1 MNENFKI
8 SPSEINKIKVLNQK
22 DKNFRLENLK
32 LFNQQG
38 FPTRNQE
45 DWKFSDINQIFSKNF
60 KNLESLKNEIKPK
73 SINFIKEFDHNHILM
88 VNGKLENSEFKFE
101 DKNKIKIKSYNDS
114 NFSLNNEEN
123 SLINL
128 NNALSNNGLL
138 LEVADNYRFEKAIII
153 YNVFTDDLKDNLL
166 NNKNKIIL
174 GKNSELHIVEYNIN
188 QSKNKFI
195 YNTSENVILNENA
208 SLKTINLQ
216 ANQNEGFFYK
226 FSKGKMKSNSNYSS
240 FIFSSGPK
248 FNKIDAEFDLEG
260 ENCDCNIKSALFIN
274 KDKHQEIKTKINHLV
289 PNCKS
294 YQKIK
299 SVVEADGKG
308 VYQGKVYVKDI
319 AQKTNAYQLS
329 KALLLSENS
338 EFNSKP
344 ELEIYA
350 DDVKCSHGSTSG
362 SVDENSI
369 HYLMTRGLSKK
380 QAVQLLV
387 NGFLNEIIGDI
398 KSNSVRKFIENK
410 IEIQIHGY

>member
-38 FPTRNQE
+38 FPTRNHE

-60 KNLESLKNEIKPK
+60 KNLESFKNEIKPK

-128 NNALSNNGLL
+128 NNALSNNGLF

-195 YNTSENVILNENA
+195 YNTTENVILNENA

-299 SVVEADGKG
+299 SVVDAEGKG
-308 VYQGKVYVKDI
+308 VYQGKIYVKDI
-319 AQKTNAYQLS
+319 AQKTNAYQQS

-380 QAVQLLV
+380 QAVELLV

-410 IEIQIHGY
+410 IEVQIYGY

>member
-45 DWKFSDINQIFSKNF
+45 DWRFSDINQIFSENF

-101 DKNKIKIKSYNDS
+101 DKNKIKIKSYNNS
-114 NFSLNNEEN
+114 NFSINNEEN

-128 NNALSNNGLL
+128 NNALSSNGLF
-138 LEVADNYRFEKAIII
+138 LEVANNYRFEKAIII

-195 YNTSENVILNENA
+195 YNTTENVILNENA

-260 ENCDCNIKSALFIN
+260 ENCDCNIKSALFVN

-299 SVVEADGKG
+299 SVVDAEGKG
-308 VYQGKVYVKDI
+308 VYQGKIYVKDI

-410 IEIQIHGY
+410 IEIQINGY

>member
-8 SPSEINKIKVLNQK
+8 SPSEINKIKILNQK

-38 FPTRNQE
+38 FPTRNHE

-60 KNLESLKNEIKPK
+60 KNLESFKNEIKPK

-101 DKNKIKIKSYNDS
+101 DKNKIKIKSYNES
-114 NFSLNNEEN
+114 NFSINKEEN

-128 NNALSNNGLL
+128 NNALSNNGLF

-195 YNTSENVILNENA
+195 YNTTENVILNENA

-299 SVVEADGKG
+299 SVVDAEGKG
-308 VYQGKVYVKDI
+308 VYQGKIYVKDI

-380 QAVQLLV
+380 QAIRLLV

>member
-1 MNENFKI
+1 M
-8 SPSEINKIKVLNQK
+8 
-22 DKNFRLENLK
+22 LEEYLASNPDVK
-32 LFNQQG
+32 
-38 FPTRNQE
+38 RE
-45 DWKFSDINQIFSKNF
+45 Y
-60 KNLESLKNEIKPK
+60 
-73 SINFIKEFDHNHILM
+73 
-88 VNGKLENSEFKFE
+88 FE
-101 DKNKIKIKSYNDS
+101 DGKHY
-114 NFSLNNEEN
+114 E
-123 SLINL
+123 
-128 NNALSNNGLL
+128 
-138 LEVADNYRFEKAIII
+138 I
-153 YNVFTDDLKDNLL
+153 YNVVGNKPVYIYSHNLKAAIATKTKAVKPGGNL
-166 NNKNKIIL
+166 
-174 GKNSELHIVEYNIN
+174 
-188 QSKNKFI
+188 
-195 YNTSENVILNENA
+195 
-208 SLKTINLQ
+208 SL
-216 ANQNEGFFYK
+216 
-226 FSKGKMKSNSNYSS
+226 
-240 FIFSSGPK
+240 
-248 FNKIDAEFDLEG
+248 DLEG

-299 SVVEADGKG
+299 SVVDAEGKG
-308 VYQGKVYVKDI
+308 VYQGKIYVKDI

>member
-38 FPTRNQE
+38 FPTRNHE

-60 KNLESLKNEIKPK
+60 KNLESFKNEIKPK

-128 NNALSNNGLL
+128 NNALSNNGLF

-195 YNTSENVILNENA
+195 YNTTENVILNENA

-299 SVVEADGKG
+299 SVVDAEGKG
-308 VYQGKVYVKDI
+308 VYQGKIYVKDI

-362 SVDENSI
+362 SVDDNSI
-369 HYLMTRGLSKK
+369 HYLMTRGLNKK
-380 QAVQLLV
+380 QAIQLLV

-398 KSNSVRKFIENK
+398 KSNSVRKFIEDK
-410 IEIQIHGY
+410 IELQIHGY

>member
-38 FPTRNQE
+38 FPTRNHE

-60 KNLESLKNEIKPK
+60 KNLESFKNEIKLK

-128 NNALSNNGLL
+128 NNALSNNGLF

-195 YNTSENVILNENA
+195 YNTTENVILNENA
-208 SLKTINLQ
+208 SLKTIILQ

-299 SVVEADGKG
+299 SVVDAEGKG
-308 VYQGKVYVKDI
+308 VYQGKIYVKDI

>member
-38 FPTRNQE
+38 FPTRNHE

-60 KNLESLKNEIKPK
+60 KNLESFKNEIKPK

-128 NNALSNNGLL
+128 NNALSNNGLF

-299 SVVEADGKG
+299 SVVDAEGKG
-308 VYQGKVYVKDI
+308 VYQGKIYVKDI

-380 QAVQLLV
+380 QAIQLLV

>member
-38 FPTRNQE
+38 FPTRNHE

-60 KNLESLKNEIKPK
+60 KNLESFKNEIKLK

-101 DKNKIKIKSYNDS
+101 DKNKINIKSYNDS

-128 NNALSNNGLL
+128 NNALSNNGLF
-138 LEVADNYRFEKAIII
+138 LEVADNYRFEKSIII

-195 YNTSENVILNENA
+195 YNTTENIILNENA
-208 SLKTINLQ
+208 SLKNINLQ
-216 ANQNEGFFYK
+216 ANQNDGFFYK

-299 SVVEADGKG
+299 SVVDAEGKG
-308 VYQGKVYVKDI
+308 VYQGKIYVKDI

-362 SVDENSI
+362 NVDENSI

>member
-38 FPTRNQE
+38 FPTRNHE

-60 KNLESLKNEIKPK
+60 KNLESFKNEIKLK

-128 NNALSNNGLL
+128 NNALSNNGLF

-195 YNTSENVILNENA
+195 YNTTENVILNENA

-299 SVVEADGKG
+299 SVVDAEGKG
-308 VYQGKVYVKDI
+308 VYQGKIYVKDI

-380 QAVQLLV
+380 QAVQLLI

-410 IEIQIHGY
+410 IEVQIHGY

>member
-38 FPTRNQE
+38 FPNRNHE

-60 KNLESLKNEIKPK
+60 KNLESFKNEIKPK

-101 DKNKIKIKSYNDS
+101 DKNKIKIKSYNDI
-114 NFSLNNEEN
+114 NFSMNNEEN

-128 NNALSNNGLL
+128 NNALSSNGLF
-138 LEVADNYRFEKAIII
+138 LEIANNYKFEKVIII

-195 YNTSENVILNENA
+195 YNTTENLILNENA

-260 ENCDCNIKSALFIN
+260 KNCDCNIKSALFIN

-299 SVVEADGKG
+299 SVVDAEGKG
-308 VYQGKVYVKDI
+308 VYQGKIYVKDI

-398 KSNSVRKFIENK
+398 KSNSVRKFVENK
-410 IEIQIHGY
+410 IEVQIHGY

>member
-38 FPTRNQE
+38 FPTRNHE

-60 KNLESLKNEIKPK
+60 KNLESFKNEIKPK

-114 NFSLNNEEN
+114 NFSLNNNEN

-128 NNALSNNGLL
+128 NNALSNNGLF

-195 YNTSENVILNENA
+195 YNTTENVILNENA

-299 SVVEADGKG
+299 SVVDAEGKG
-308 VYQGKVYVKDI
+308 VYQGKIYVKDI

-380 QAVQLLV
+380 QAIRLLV

>member
-8 SPSEINKIKVLNQK
+8 SPSEINNIKVLNQK

-38 FPTRNQE
+38 FPTRNHE

-60 KNLESLKNEIKPK
+60 KNLESFKNEIKPK

-128 NNALSNNGLL
+128 NNALSNNGLF

-195 YNTSENVILNENA
+195 YNTTENVILNENA

-260 ENCDCNIKSALFIN
+260 ENCDCNIKSALFI
-274 KDKHQEIKTKINHLV
+274 KQDKHQEIKTKINHLV

-299 SVVEADGKG
+299 SVVDAEGKG
-308 VYQGKVYVKDI
+308 VYQGKIYVKDI

-380 QAVQLLV
+380 QSVQLLV

>member
-8 SPSEINKIKVLNQK
+8 SPSEINKIKLLNQK

-60 KNLESLKNEIKPK
+60 KNLESLKNEKKPK

-101 DKNKIKIKSYNDS
+101 DKNKIKIKSYNDN

-128 NNALSNNGLL
+128 NNALSNNGLF
-138 LEVADNYRFEKAIII
+138 LEVVDNYRFKKAIII

-195 YNTSENVILNENA
+195 YNTTENVILNENA

-299 SVVEADGKG
+299 SVVDAGGKG
-308 VYQGKVYVKDI
+308 VYQGKIYVKDI

-380 QAVQLLV
+380 QAVQLLI

-410 IEIQIHGY
+410 IEVQIHGY

>member
-38 FPTRNQE
+38 FPTRNHE

-73 SINFIKEFDHNHILM
+73 SFNFIKEFDHNHILM

-128 NNALSNNGLL
+128 NNALSNNGLF

-195 YNTSENVILNENA
+195 YNTTENVILNENA

-299 SVVEADGKG
+299 SVVDAEGKG
-308 VYQGKVYVKDI
+308 VYQGKIYVKDI

>member
-8 SPSEINKIKVLNQK
+8 SPSEINNIKVLNQK

-38 FPTRNQE
+38 FPTRNHE

-60 KNLESLKNEIKPK
+60 KNLESLKNEIKLK

-128 NNALSNNGLL
+128 NNALSNNGLF
-138 LEVADNYRFEKAIII
+138 LEVADNYSFEKAIII

-195 YNTSENVILNENA
+195 YNTTENVILNENA

-260 ENCDCNIKSALFIN
+260 ENCDCNIKSALFVN

-299 SVVEADGKG
+299 SVVDAEGKG
-308 VYQGKVYVKDI
+308 VYQGKIYVKDI

-369 HYLMTRGLSKK
+369 HYLMTRALSKK

>member
-38 FPTRNQE
+38 FPTRNHE

-60 KNLESLKNEIKPK
+60 KNLESFKNEIKPK

-128 NNALSNNGLL
+128 NNALSNNGLF

-153 YNVFTDDLKDNLL
+153 YNVFSDDLKDNLL

-195 YNTSENVILNENA
+195 YNTTENVILNDNA

-299 SVVEADGKG
+299 SVVDAEGKG
-308 VYQGKVYVKDI
+308 VYQGKIYVKDI

-380 QAVQLLV
+380 LAVQLLV

>member
-8 SPSEINKIKVLNQK
+8 SPSEINKIKLLNQK

-38 FPTRNQE
+38 FPTRNHE

-60 KNLESLKNEIKPK
+60 KNLESFKNEIKPK

-128 NNALSNNGLL
+128 NNALSNNGLF

-195 YNTSENVILNENA
+195 YNTTENVILNENA

-260 ENCDCNIKSALFIN
+260 ENCDCIIKSALFIN

-299 SVVEADGKG
+299 SVVDAEGKG
-308 VYQGKVYVKDI
+308 VYQGKIYVKDI

>member
-38 FPTRNQE
+38 FPTRNHE

-128 NNALSNNGLL
+128 NNALSNNGLF
-138 LEVADNYRFEKAIII
+138 LEVADNYSFEKAIII

-195 YNTSENVILNENA
+195 YNTTENVILNENA

-299 SVVEADGKG
+299 SVVDAEGKG
-308 VYQGKVYVKDI
+308 VYQGKIYVKDI

-380 QAVQLLV
+380 QAIQLLV